1 MRNTILF
8 LILGSLLCAGGATS
22 TSNGALIGGGTGAA
36 LGALAGGI
44 IGNQQ
49 PNQAQGRTQ
58 GALIGALAGGALG
71 AGAGMGIGAYM
82 DQQKAD
88 LIAQQIAVQ
97 KQQDNTLLVVLAGDS
112 LKFASG
118 SSALSSDGQTQLA
131 KVAAILVKYSQD
143 KIIIEGHTD
152 NVGDASFNQTL
163 SQQRADSVKNFFLV
177 QGVPAA
183 SILASTGYGE
193 SQPVASN
200 DTADGRAQ
208 NRRVVLKISAP
219 SLSK

>member
-1 MRNTILF
+1 
-8 LILGSLLCAGGATS
+8 
-22 TSNGALIGGGTGAA
+22 

-49 PNQAQGRTQ
+49 PNQAQGRTE

-82 DQQKAD
+82 DKQQAD
-88 LIAQQIAVQ
+88 LAAQQIAVQ
-97 KQQDNTLLVVLAGDS
+97 KQQDNTLLVTLAGDS
-112 LKFASG
+112 LNFATG
-118 SSALSSDGQTQLA
+118 SSALSADGQAQLA
-131 KVAAILVKYSQD
+131 KVAAILVKYSED

-152 NVGDASFNQTL
+152 NVGNPQSNQVL
-163 SQQRADSVKNFFLV
+163 SQQRADSVKGFFLQ
-177 QGVPAA
+177 QGVPPA
-183 SILASTGYGE
+183 SILSSTGYGQ

-219 SLSK
+219 GVGN